1 MRRKQGF
8 GLLAAVL
15 MAVSALGGCSAG
27 PDIGGLLPERK
38 PGESLFAGRT
48 GTPWQAQS
56 AEAYETV
63 CENDRYALLYRQDI
77 GAIAVHD
84 RQTGEP
90 LWDGAVTET
99 LYPGLATST
108 KAWKDYMQSLLGITY
123 VSREDTRGNFVKEY
137 SAAPE
142 NTLEV
147 QRFEGGLRQTVTFAN
162 AGIRLQLEILLEE
175 DGLRLRIPSDSIE
188 ETGDYLLYAVELLPF
203 FGAASADEEGYL
215 FYPDGSGA
223 LSEFQKTGSK
233 HLYATPLTLDI
244 YGPLL
249 QADLFSETANPTAM
263 LPVYGIKR
271 GDRAFLASAVEG
283 EEYAQILVNPS
294 INMSTIKL
302 NRCSFSFIYRE
313 QYRVYLSNIVKNGE
327 NLSNTLYGTRLEQE
341 LLPLDREVRITFLE
355 GEQADYSGMANA
367 YREELTENGLLV
379 QTDTPGDALSLTLFM
394 GTQSE
399 AGLLSGYVPMTTLTQ
414 VQSIVNR
421 YVDGGAEYVQVLLR
435 GWTKHGYGY
444 TPDTASAASA
454 IGGRKGLEAL
464 DRFAGETPEVRF
476 YLETDVFSAQEGKG
490 RFSAGRDVIQQGNG
504 SQVTDQ
510 EQKQFLIT
518 PTKSWEN
525 FLKTYDA
532 VKPYSHLLLG
542 FEGLGC
548 RVYQDQKKDAA
559 VTRADTR
566 EIWTKILSQQGQ
578 AAVEGGN
585 LYALSCAQMLYNVPV
600 TASGNEI
607 MDREIPFFQMVVYG
621 SIPYSGEPGN
631 LAYDLN
637 LTKLQWIE
645 YGCLPHFELTQE
657 SPTLLQDTGY
667 NTLFTCENEEWIGRV
682 LELYTELKTQVWPY
696 TAGGVAMTSH
706 EEVENELV
714 RVTYSNGTVIYL
726 NYGETDQTVD
736 GAVVNAMDYLVMGGN
751 AE

>member
-8 GLLAAVL
+8 GLLAAAL
-15 MAVSALGGCSAG
+15 MAVSVLGGCAAG

-38 PGESLFAGRT
+38 PGESLFAGQT
-48 GTPWQAQS
+48 GAPWQSQS
-56 AEAYETV
+56 ADTYETV
-63 CENDRYALLYRQDI
+63 CENDRYALLYRRDI
-77 GAIAVHD
+77 GAIAVRD
-84 RQTGEP
+84 RQSGES
-90 LWDGAVTET
+90 LWDGAVTES

-108 KAWKDYMQSLLGITY
+108 KVWKDYMQSLLGITY

-142 NTLEV
+142 NTLET

-162 AGIRLQLEILLEE
+162 AGIRIQLEILLEE

-203 FGAASADEEGYL
+203 FGAAAPDEEGYL

-271 GDRAFLASAVEG
+271 GDRAFLAAAVEG
-283 EEYAQILVNPS
+283 EEYAQIQVNPS

-302 NRCSFSFIYRE
+302 NRCSFSFVYRE

-379 QTDTPGDALSLTLFM
+379 RADAPEDALSLTLFM
-394 GTQSE
+394 GAQSE
-399 AGLLSGYVPMTTLTQ
+399 AGLLSGYVPMTTLEQ
-414 VQSIVNR
+414 VRSIVGR
-421 YVDGGAEYVQVLLR
+421 YLDGGAEHMQVLLR

-454 IGGRKGLEAL
+454 IGGQKGLEAL
-464 DRFAGETPEVRF
+464 DRFAGETPEAQF
-476 YLETDVFSAQEGKG
+476 FLETGFSDAQEGKG

-504 SQVTDQ
+504 SQVTD
-510 EQKQFLIT
+510 ENQKRFLIT
-518 PTKSWEN
+518 PAKAWEN
-525 FLKTYDA
+525 FSHAYGR
-532 VKPYSHLLLG
+532 VENFSHLGLG
-542 FEGLGC
+542 FQGLGL
-548 RVYQDQKKDAA
+548 RLYQDQNDSAP

-566 EIWTKILSQQGQ
+566 EVWTKILSHQGRT
-578 AAVEGGN
+578 AVEGGN

-600 TASGNEI
+600 SSSGNEI

-621 SIPYSGEPGN
+621 SVPYTAEPGN

-667 NTLFTCENEEWIGRV
+667 NSLFTSENEEWIGRV
-682 LELYTELKTQVWPY
+682 LELYTELKTQVWPHI
-696 TAGGVAMTSH
+696 AGNVAMTHH
-706 EEVENELV
+706 EEMENELV
-714 RVTYSNGTVIYL
+714 RVAYSNGTVIYI
-726 NYGETDQTVD
+726 NYGDTDRTVD
-736 GAVVNAMDYLVMGGN
+736 GAVVGAADYLVMGGN